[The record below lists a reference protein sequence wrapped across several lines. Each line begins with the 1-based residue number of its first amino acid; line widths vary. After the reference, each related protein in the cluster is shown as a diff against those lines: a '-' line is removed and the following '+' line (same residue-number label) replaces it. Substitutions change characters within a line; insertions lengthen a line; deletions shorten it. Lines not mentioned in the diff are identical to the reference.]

1 MEDVM
6 FDREHIVELLR
17 ELGRRLDGR
26 GVSASLYVVGGTAM
40 ALAYNRD
47 RTTKDIDAVFEPKA
61 TVYAESRRMAEDL
74 GLPEGWLNDG
84 VKGLLPDRSD
94 PDVQT
99 ALVAPGIS
107 VGVASAGYLFAMKA
121 AAARIEEDTD
131 DLRILAGMLGITTA
145 DQALDLV
152 ERFYDRARFAPRS
165 QFVVQE
171 LFEQIARDRPEARGI
186 ELVDGKES

>member
-1 MEDVM
+1 MEAVM

-17 ELGRRLDGR
+17 ELGRRLDER
-26 GVSASLYVVGGTAM
+26 GVRASLYVVGGTVM

-47 RTTKDIDAVFEPKA
+47 RTTKNIDAVFEPKA

-107 VGVASAGYLFAMKA
+107 VGVASAEYLFAMKA

-131 DLRILAGMLGITTA
+131 DLRILAGMLSITTA

-152 ERFYDRARFAPRS
+152 ERFYDRARLAPRS

-171 LFEQIARDRPEARGI
+171 LFEQMARDRPEAQDV